1 MTMPM
6 NDLKPLFD
14 DIVKEPLYI
23 AGPCSAESREQ
34 LLTAAR
40 GIADAGVAILR
51 AGVWKPR
58 TKPGSFEGIG
68 SRALDWMVEAREQ
81 YGLKII
87 TEVATPE
94 HLELA
99 LGAGLDGVW
108 IGARTTTNP
117 FAMQQIAD
125 ALQGVDTAVIVKN
138 PVIPDV
144 DLWVGA
150 IERIYNRGVRRI
162 AAVHRG
168 FGTHQ
173 TTPYRNA
180 PHWSVPIELHRRI
193 PQLTILSDPSH
204 IGGRRDLVAQLSQQA
219 LDLGFSGLMIEC
231 HPTPE
236 VALSDAAQQI
246 TPAVLGDLLRSLQ
259 LRRANA
265 GSDAI
270 SDYRLHIDTIDNRII
285 ELLAER
291 MDVAREIGEYKLKH
305 DMAVVQHDRY
315 NEILLA
321 VEARAEAMGMSK
333 RFIHQIF
340 RTIHEESVRQQI
352 QLKDNEEKNL

>member
-1 MTMPM
+1 M
-6 NDLKPLFD
+6 DGLRPLFEELAC
-14 DIVKEPLYI
+14 EPLYV

-34 LLTAAR
+34 LLAAAR
-40 GIADAGVAILR
+40 GVAMAGVGVLR

-58 TKPGSFEGIG
+58 TKPGSFEGVG
-68 SRALDWMVEAREQ
+68 SEALAWLAEAKRE
-81 YGLKII
+81 YGLKVI

-94 HLELA
+94 HLEQA
-99 LGAGLDGVW
+99 LKAELDGVW

-117 FAMQQIAD
+117 FATQQIAD
-125 ALQGVDTAVIVKN
+125 ALRGVDIAVIVKN

-150 IERIYNRGVRRI
+150 IERVYNSGVRRL

-193 PQLTILSDPSH
+193 PTIAILSDPSH

-231 HPTPE
+231 HPHPE
-236 VALSDAAQQI
+236 EALSDAAQQI
-246 TPAVLGDLLRSLQ
+246 TPAVLQELVATLR
-259 LRRANA
+259 LRRTPASNDVL
-265 GSDAI
+265 GDF
-270 SDYRLHIDTIDNRII
+270 RLHIDTIDSRII

-291 MDVAREIGEYKLKH
+291 MDVARQIGEYKRQH
-305 DMAVVQHDRY
+305 AMAVVQHDRY
-315 NEILLA
+315 NELLLA
-321 VEARAEAMGMSK
+321 AEAKAEAMSISK
-333 RFIHQIF
+333 EFINQIF
-340 RTIHEESVRQQI
+340 SAIHEESVRQQLDI
-352 QLKDNEEKNL
+352 NKSR

>member
-1 MTMPM
+1 MPM

-14 DIVKEPLYI
+14 DCTEEPLYI

-40 GIADAGVAILR
+40 GVAEAGITIFR

-68 SRALDWMVEAREQ
+68 SRALDWMVEAREM

-99 LGAGLDGVW
+99 LKAGIDGVW

-117 FAMQQIAD
+117 FATQLIAD

-150 IERIYNRGVRRI
+150 IERIYNSGVRRL

-180 PHWSVPIELHRRI
+180 PHWSVPIELHRRL
-193 PQLTILSDPSH
+193 PELTILSDPSH

-219 LDLGFSGLMIEC
+219 LDIGFTGLMIEC
-231 HPTPE
+231 HPTPDT
-236 VALSDAAQQI
+236 ALSDAQQQV
-246 TPAVLGDLLRSLQ
+246 TPEALKEILMGLQ
-259 LRRANA
+259 LRRTPV
-265 GSDAI
+265 GRDSI
-270 SDYRLHIDTIDNRII
+270 SEYRLHIDSLDNRII

-291 MDVAREIGEYKLKH
+291 MEVAREIGEYKLKH

-315 NEILLA
+315 NEMLMA
-321 VEARAEAMGMSK
+321 VEMRAETMGLTKS
-333 RFIHQIF
+333 FIHQIF
-340 RTIHEESVRQQI
+340 RTIHEESVRQQM
-352 QLKDNEEKNL
+352 QLKEGEAKNL

>member
-1 MTMPM
+1 M
-6 NDLKPLFD
+6 NDIKPIFSECA
-14 DIVKEPLYI
+14 EPIFI
-23 AGPCSAESREQ
+23 AGPCSAESRNQ
-34 LLTAAR
+34 LLTTARDIAAM
-40 GIADAGVAILR
+40 GVKILR

-68 SRALDWMVEAREQ
+68 REALAWLREAKQE
-81 YGLKII
+81 YGLSVI

-94 HLELA
+94 HLEYA
-99 LGAGLDGVW
+99 LEAGLDGVW

-117 FAMQQIAD
+117 FATQQIAD
-125 ALQGVDTAVIVKN
+125 ALRGVDTAVIVKN

-150 IERIYNRGVRRI
+150 IERIYNSGARRI

-173 TTPYRNA
+173 TSPYRNA

-193 PQLTILSDPSH
+193 PSLQILSDPSH

-231 HPTPE
+231 HNTPE
-236 VALSDAAQQI
+236 EALSDAAQQI
-246 TPAVLGDLLRSLQ
+246 TPATLCDILHNLKLRRTPIESNVLGDYRS
-259 LRRANA
+259 
-265 GSDAI
+265 
-270 SDYRLHIDTIDNRII
+270 HIDTIDSRII

-291 MDVAREIGEYKLKH
+291 MEVAREIGHYKQQH
-305 DMAVVQHDRY
+305 SMAVVQHDRY
-315 NEILLA
+315 NELLESA
-321 VEARAEAMGMSK
+321 EARAEFMGLS
-333 RFIHQIF
+333 RSFINQIF
-340 RTIHEESVRQQI
+340 SAVHEESVRQQLEI
-352 QLKDNEEKNL
+352 EKK